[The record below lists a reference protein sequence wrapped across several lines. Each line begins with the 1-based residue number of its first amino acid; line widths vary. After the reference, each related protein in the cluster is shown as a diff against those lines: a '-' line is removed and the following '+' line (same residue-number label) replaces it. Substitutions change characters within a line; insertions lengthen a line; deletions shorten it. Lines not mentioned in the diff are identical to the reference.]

1 MKRSCHHEQVIK
13 SNMQSNYRMGKAMKT
28 KTTIYRSS
36 HPKVF
41 LVEDVLKICSKF
53 TGEHPCR
60 SVISIKLRCNFI
72 EVTLWHGCSPVNLLD
87 IFSEHLFPRTPLDGC
102 FGRPATPDQ
111 TFIGHLKICHWMTSS
126 ILVRF
131 WQSQDFLNANIIR
144 K

>member
-1 MKRSCHHEQVIK
+1 MKRSCHHEQVTK
-13 SNMQSNYRMGKAMKT
+13 SNTQSNYRMGKATKT
-28 KTTIYRSS
+28 KTTKYRSS

-87 IFSEHLFPRTPLDGC
+87 IFRTPFPKNTTGWLLRQRLLHQT
-102 FGRPATPDQ
+102 RPLLGIWRFVIEWPAPFWSDSDNLK
-111 TFIGHLKICHWMTSS
+111 TFWMQ
-126 ILVRF
+126 IL
-131 WQSQDFLNANIIR
+131 
-144 K
+144 